1 MPISDY
7 YSYRGLIHL
16 NPYSYAT
23 PGPIVTPLRPHALRY
38 GGKKYLLYNSS
49 NSLSIDPMLSGT
61 VVKNIILYMILV
73 Y

>member
-23 PGPIVTPLRPHALRY
+23 PIVTPLRPHALRY
-38 GGKKYLLYNSS
+38 GGEKYHTVH
-49 NSLSIDPMLSGT
+49 DPC
-61 VVKNIILYMILV
+61 ILIA
-73 Y
+73 